1 MSVKIEAKR
10 SSLISP
16 MNQLFLLMLLMKGR
30 CFWMHA
36 HQNVHCSA
44 FGEMFVAC
52 MLSKS
57 LSGGEDAAAVLNLS
71 LPFKEIL
78 ISPIL

>member
-1 MSVKIEAKR
+1 MGTFQKEHFQAIYYAHQQIEETEKFYARYKRKQSQPHQSKQISICPMSVKIEAKR

-36 HQNVHCSA
+36 H
-44 FGEMFVAC
+44 
-52 MLSKS
+52 
-57 LSGGEDAAAVLNLS
+57 
-71 LPFKEIL
+71 
-78 ISPIL
+78 